1 MAKIEPD
8 LAETLLDEPYRFEF
22 FQAVRLLE
30 RMFPERVPV
39 GRSGGAPAGEVV
51 RFRTRA
57 SLEFPASE
65 IHAIEREPIDESDE
79 ADQSS
84 ALNEQPPE
92 MFVNFMGLTG
102 PLGTLPSHYT
112 ELLIERARYKD
123 TAYWEFLDIFN
134 HRLISLFYRAWEKY
148 RFHVAYERGEQ
159 DHFTEHLLDVIGLG
173 TRGLQDRLS
182 VPDEES
188 ASASHT
194 MPLSRGRQRRRGVP
208 DEALLFYGGLIAQR
222 PRSASAI
229 AAILGD
235 YFGVPVHVEQFT
247 LQWLALDEGSLTR
260 LGSANSDLGV
270 DTIVGTR
277 VEDYQTKF
285 RLAIGPL
292 KLKEFLRLLPV
303 EPTLGFVNKLTRW
316 LVGLEFDFDV
326 ALQLRAEEVPECR
339 LNSGETGSRLGWT
352 SWLKTQE
359 FTVPP
364 LVLLPVRE

>member
-1 MAKIEPD
+1 MEKTEPD

-30 RMFPERVPV
+30 RMFPERAPV
-39 GRSGGAPAGEVV
+39 GLSGGVPAGEVV

-57 SLEFPASE
+57 SLEFPASQ
-65 IHAIEREPIDESDE
+65 IHAIEREATADQDE
-79 ADQSS
+79 ADHSS
-84 ALNEQPPE
+84 TLSEPPPE

-112 ELLIERARYKD
+112 ELLVERARYKD

-148 RFHVAYERGEQ
+148 RFHVAYERGGQ
-159 DHFTEHLLDVIGLG
+159 DNFTEHLLDVIGLG
-173 TRGLQDRLS
+173 TRGLQGRL
-182 VPDEES
+182 
-188 ASASHT
+188 
-194 MPLSRGRQRRRGVP
+194 GQP

-235 YFGVPVHVEQFT
+235 YFSVPVEVEQFT
-247 LQWLALDEGSLTR
+247 LQWLTLEEGSLTR

-277 VEDYQTKF
+277 VEDRQAKF
-285 RLAIGPL
+285 RLMIGPL
-292 KLKEFLRLLPV
+292 KLSEFVRFLPV
-303 EPTLGFVNKLTRW
+303 KPTLGFVNKLTRL

-326 ALQLRAEEVPECR
+326 QLQLRPEEVPDCR
-339 LNSGETGSRLGWT
+339 LDSSGETGSRLGWT
-352 SWLKTQE
+352 SWLKTKE
-359 FTVPP
+359 FTVAPG
-364 LVLLPVRE
+364 VLLPVRE

>member
-1 MAKIEPD
+1 MEAENGRARD
-8 LAETLLDEPYRFEF
+8 ALADILFEEPYLFEF

-30 RMFPERVPV
+30 RMSPERAPV

-57 SLEFPASE
+57 SLEFPASQ
-65 IHAIEREPIDESDE
+65 IHTIERDETEESE
-79 ADQSS
+79 AAEGSLG
-84 ALNEQPPE
+84 AYEQPPE

-148 RFHVAYERGEQ
+148 RFHVAYERREQ

-173 TRGLQDRLS
+173 TRGLQGRL
-182 VPDEES
+182 
-188 ASASHT
+188 
-194 MPLSRGRQRRRGVP
+194 GVP

-235 YFGVPVHVEQFT
+235 HFGVPVRVEQFT
-247 LQWLALDEGSLTR
+247 MQWLALEDGSLTR
-260 LGSANSDLGV
+260 LGAANSSLGV
-270 DTIVGTR
+270 DTVVGAR
-277 VEDYQTKF
+277 VEDNQAKF
-285 RLAIGPL
+285 RLRFGPL
-292 KLKEFLRLLPV
+292 KLREFLRLLPGHT
-303 EPTLGFVNKLTRW
+303 TLDFVTTLTRW
-316 LVGLEFDFDV
+316 LVGMEFDFDV
-326 ALQLRAEEVPECR
+326 ALQLRPEEVPECR
-339 LNSGETGSRLGWT
+339 LGSDETGPRLGWT

-359 FTVPP
+359 FTGEPR
-364 LVLLPVRE
+364 VLLPVRE

>member
-1 MAKIEPD
+1 MAAED
-8 LAETLLDEPYRFEF
+8 GRTRDALADILFDEPYLFEF

-30 RMFPERVPV
+30 RMSPEREAV
-39 GRSGGAPAGEVV
+39 GRSGGTPAGEVV

-57 SLEFPASE
+57 SLEFPASQ
-65 IHAIEREPIDESDE
+65 IHAIEREETEESNGVDRTLAGGE
-79 ADQSS
+79 R
-84 ALNEQPPE
+84 PPE

-173 TRGLQDRLS
+173 TRGLQGRLG
-182 VPDEES
+182 
-188 ASASHT
+188 
-194 MPLSRGRQRRRGVP
+194 LP
-208 DEALLFYGGLIAQR
+208 DEALLFYGGLIAQQ

-235 YFGVPVHVEQFT
+235 YFGVPVRVDQFT
-247 LQWLALDEGSLTR
+247 LQWLALDEGNLTR
-260 LGSANSDLGV
+260 LGAANSDLGI
-270 DTIVGTR
+270 DMIVGTR
-277 VEDYQTKF
+277 VEDSQSKF

-292 KLKEFLRLLPV
+292 KLREFLRFLPDQ
-303 EPTLGFVNKLTRW
+303 PTLGFVTKLTRW
-316 LVGLEFDFDV
+316 LVGMEFDFDV
-326 ALQLRAEEVPECR
+326 ELQLRAEEVPSCR
-339 LNSGETGSRLGWT
+339 LGSGEMNPRLGWT
-352 SWLKTQE
+352 SWLKTKE
-359 FTVPP
+359 FTGEPR
-364 LVLLPVRE
+364 VLLPVHE